1 MQHELFVNPER
12 AARRIYPLVVAL
24 HADVAL
30 DSRCI
35 VAPLVRRVDVG
46 LLHSPKV
53 TPPVRHDGGD
63 YVVMLTMISTLPT
76 KALRQAVG
84 SIGDWRDDITRG
96 LDWLLWG
103 I

>member
-1 MQHELFVNPER
+1 MQHELFVNPQR
-12 AARRIYPLVVAL
+12 AARRTYPLVVAL
-24 HADVAL
+24 HADIAL

-35 VAPLVRRVDVG
+35 VAPLVRRADVEP
-46 LLHSPKV
+46 LRSPLV
-53 TPPVRHDGGD
+53 TPPVRYEGGD
-63 YVVMLTMISTLPT
+63 YVVMLTMIATLPT
-76 KALRQAVG
+76 KVLRQPVG